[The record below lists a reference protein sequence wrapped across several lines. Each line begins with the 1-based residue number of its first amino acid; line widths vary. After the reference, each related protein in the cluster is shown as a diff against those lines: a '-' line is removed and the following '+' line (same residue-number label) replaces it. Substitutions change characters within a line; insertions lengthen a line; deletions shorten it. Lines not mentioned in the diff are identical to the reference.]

1 MLFKGENMIN
11 IGEHIWKK
19 IVSIILFVIIVFM
32 MTIQTFCLPNDLVL
46 YGIKPLV
53 IQSENFNLIY
63 GDKLILGGDSFDI
76 TSEITEVFKDNTGE
90 ESLVKEVAIRK
101 FTEFINKLD
110 YTSITFQTKDDKK
123 IKLTKE
129 EIINKIK

>member
-1 MLFKGENMIN
+1 
-11 IGEHIWKK
+11 
-19 IVSIILFVIIVFM
+19 M